1 MQTRKICLTLV
12 ECAHLFFVVVV
23 VVVVVVFIFY
33 KLYRFKIDFA
43 VDKVANKRDPSLKQ
57 QLACGHNL

>member
-1 MQTRKICLTLV
+1 MPIC
-12 ECAHLFFVVVV
+12 FFVVVV
-23 VVVVVVFIFY
+23 ALIFY

-43 VDKVANKRDPSLKQ
+43 VDKVANKRDASLKQ

>member
-1 MQTRKICLTLV
+1 MQTIKICLTLV
-12 ECAHLFFVVVV
+12 ECAHLL
-23 VVVVVVFIFY
+23 VVVVVFIFY

>member
-12 ECAHLFFVVVV
+12 ECAICFFVVV

>member
-12 ECAHLFFVVVV
+12 ECAHLFFVVV

-43 VDKVANKRDPSLKQ
+43 VDKVANKRDPSFKQ

>member
-12 ECAHLFFVVVV
+12 ECAHLFFAVV

>member
-1 MQTRKICLTLV
+1 MQTIKICLTLV
-12 ECAHLFFVVVV
+12 ECAHLF

-43 VDKVANKRDPSLKQ
+43 VDKVANKRDPSLRQ
-57 QLACGHNL
+57 LLACGHNL

>member
-1 MQTRKICLTLV
+1 MQTIKICLTLV
-12 ECAHLFFVVVV
+12 ECARLFF

-43 VDKVANKRDPSLKQ
+43 VDKVANKCDPSLKQ

>member
-1 MQTRKICLTLV
+1 M
-12 ECAHLFFVVVV
+12 ECAHLF
-23 VVVVVVFIFY
+23 VVVVVFIFY

>member
-12 ECAHLFFVVVV
+12 ECAHLFFVVD

-33 KLYRFKIDFA
+33 KLCRFKIDFG
-43 VDKVANKRDPSLKQ
+43 VDKMANKRDPCLKQ

>member
-1 MQTRKICLTLV
+1 MPFV
-12 ECAHLFFVVVV
+12 FFVVV

>member
-1 MQTRKICLTLV
+1 MQTIKICLTLV
-12 ECAHLFFVVVV
+12 ECAYLF
-23 VVVVVVFIFY
+23 VVVVVFIFY

-43 VDKVANKRDPSLKQ
+43 LDKVANKRDSSLKQ

>member
-12 ECAHLFFVVVV
+12 ECAHLF
-23 VVVVVVFIFY
+23 VVVVVFIFY
-33 KLYRFKIDFA
+33 KLYRFKIDFG
-43 VDKVANKRDPSLKQ
+43 VDKMANKRDPCLKQ

>member
-1 MQTRKICLTLV
+1 MQTIKICFTLV
-12 ECAHLFFVVVV
+12 ECAHLF
-23 VVVVVVFIFY
+23 VVVVVFIFY

>member
-12 ECAHLFFVVVV
+12 ECARLFFVV

-43 VDKVANKRDPSLKQ
+43 VDKVANKRDPSLRQ
-57 QLACGHNL
+57 LLACGHNL

>member
-1 MQTRKICLTLV
+1 MQTIKICLTLV
-12 ECAHLFFVVVV
+12 ECAHLFVVVV
-23 VVVVVVFIFY
+23 VVIFY

>member
-1 MQTRKICLTLV
+1 MPIC
-12 ECAHLFFVVVV
+12 FFF

>member
-23 VVVVVVFIFY
+23 VVVFIFY
-33 KLYRFKIDFA
+33 KIYRFKIDFA
-43 VDKVANKRDPSLKQ
+43 VDKVASKRDPSLKQ

>member
-1 MQTRKICLTLV
+1 M
-12 ECAHLFFVVVV
+12 FFVVVVV

-33 KLYRFKIDFA
+33 KLCRFKIDFG
-43 VDKVANKRDPSLKQ
+43 VDKMANKRDPCLKQ

>member
-1 MQTRKICLTLV
+1 M
-12 ECAHLFFVVVV
+12 ECAHLFVVVV
-23 VVVVVVFIFY
+23 VCIFY

-57 QLACGHNL
+57 QLACGTICRCSLLLNKNMP